1 MKENKKRVGDK
12 TEKNFSLM
20 NKVIYINSLSI
31 CGVAITGPSPINKL
45 GTELRPT
52 KRKWICVLLPQNL
65 EE

>member
-1 MKENKKRVGDK
+1 
-12 TEKNFSLM
+12 M
-20 NKVIYINSLSI
+20 NKVIHINSLSI